1 MRFVMTG
8 MLMVMLAGSAFA
20 FSGGPVAAAEV
31 VLTNDFLNDPDN
43 IAVGKKLFVKQC
55 ARCHGNRAYP
65 GKAPKLKEKKY
76 KPEFVFKRITKG
88 FRGMPPWRR
97 RFNEQQ
103 RKSITAYVISKGF
116 TN

>member
-65 GKAPKLKEKKY
+65 GKAPKLKESVVKY
-76 KPEFVFKRITKG
+76 SQRIYW
-88 FRGMPPWRR
+88 M
-97 RFNEQQ
+97 
-103 RKSITAYVISKGF
+103 
-116 TN
+116 